1 MGLAFLG
8 STAVPACRAR
18 IQHPRF
24 RKSKIQTNMIAH
36 TAYRISST
44 RILLFRI
51 LCILDVSCCAPC
63 PRAFS
68 ATRARR
74 STATGAASVRTR
86 STASSLAPDTRR
98 ATHMGT
104 SAPVTRGTPNMSI
117 SADCSTVSGCAA
129 TAALRC
135 SGTGVTSDGAT
146 MMPPDGAGDASA
158 GCRGTVCRP
167 VSGSKA
173 TAESNAIQTVS
184 QDRIAR
190 EVRRA
195 GRITY
200 VACVC
205 HAAFAAPERR
215 RRQTQLAAASAPAP
229 LLPRA
234 GFRRPRWC
242 GSLGLPGR
250 IALEF
255 PVTHLAD
262 AYVPVYAAQRQ
273 LERAEVLDVAHR
285 GGGHGDLR
293 VAKMRQA
300 LPSLSRK
307 PRIQR

>member
-1 MGLAFLG
+1 
-8 STAVPACRAR
+8 
-18 IQHPRF
+18 
-24 RKSKIQTNMIAH
+24 MIAH

-117 SADCSTVSGCAA
+117 SADCLTVSGCAA

-190 EVRRA
+190 EVRRGLGA
-195 GRITY
+195 SLTSL
-200 VACVC
+200 
-205 HAAFAAPERR
+205 AFAMRPSRLR
-215 RRQTQLAAASAPAP
+215 SVVGVKLN
-229 LLPRA
+229 LLP
-234 GFRRPRWC
+234 
-242 GSLGLPGR
+242 L
-250 IALEF
+250 
-255 PVTHLAD
+255 
-262 AYVPVYAAQRQ
+262 QRQ
-273 LERAEVLDVAHR
+273 RHCCLVRGFEGR
-285 GGGHGDLR
+285 GGVGHWVFLG
-293 VAKMRQA
+293 V
-300 LPSLSRK
+300 
-307 PRIQR
+307 

>member
-1 MGLAFLG
+1 
-8 STAVPACRAR
+8 
-18 IQHPRF
+18 
-24 RKSKIQTNMIAH
+24 MIAH

-242 GSLGLPGR
+242 GSSWAYSPGISRHAPCGRLRTRVRRPAAAGASRSSRRRASRRRPWRSAGSEDAPSLAKPLESRGYRGR
-250 IALEF
+250 IQDFLLY
-255 PVTHLAD
+255 T
-262 AYVPVYAAQRQ
+262 
-273 LERAEVLDVAHR
+273 
-285 GGGHGDLR
+285 
-293 VAKMRQA
+293 
-300 LPSLSRK
+300 
-307 PRIQR
+307 